1 MKTVN
6 QILLEIY
13 EVNEL
18 TPDKV
23 DQRAIKRALHAKSTS
38 DILALTGLYRELA
51 QAVVG
56 DKPYE
61 ALATEERM
69 YRVTHK
75 DGSTRGVAFSDDTA
89 VHIITSY
96 MALNDFVAIE
106 LYKPSITERM
116 KRTFNRFSA

>member
-6 QILLEIY
+6 QILLAIY

-23 DQRAIKRALHAKSTS
+23 DQRAIKRALRAKSAA

-61 ALATEERM
+61 ALAHEEKL
-69 YRVTHK
+69 YTVTHK
-75 DGSTRGVAFSDDTA
+75 DGSTRTVAFSDDTA